1 MIKSRSL
8 KVAFI
13 SGLAMIMLLWGM
25 YFNSEPAFAE
35 PGNVSSCTISRYY
48 QHPVSGVI
56 EDSGGEGSFATGQ
69 GMVEGCVNSFG
80 MLEETDGGRY
90 LLTIRLSLSDFT
102 SGISFSTQNWGASGW
117 TPAAAWESQYG
128 SDSQGTT
135 TDYCIPV
142 PSENCIVRGTM
153 FVEPMGRDVIF
164 YLAPSGYTAG
174 NSVGMLP
181 QYVDVPSEKGNTEP
195 AEKPAE
201 TEEPA
206 DDKEEVTEKKEEQKS
221 VNEIIKAID
230 NIGEVT
236 SESEKE
242 IKAARDAFNALS
254 DEDKKKVTNE
264 DKLIEAEKKL
274 AEIKTAEIEM
284 PSTESTLNAATGIS
298 LSTAKDVEAEAD
310 SEEGSMGRTIG
321 IVLAVLAVSGAA
333 AGGVYYVKKNKERAG
348 DTRDDDE

>member
-1 MIKSRSL
+1 MTKKRSL
-8 KVAFI
+8 KMAAV
-13 SGLAMIMLLWGM
+13 SVLAMVMLLWGM
-25 YFNSEPAFAE
+25 YFSTEPAFAE

-56 EDSGGEGSFATGQ
+56 EDSGGSGSYATGQ

-80 MLEETDGGRY
+80 LMEETDGGQC

-117 TPAAAWESQYG
+117 TPAGAWETQYG
-128 SDSQGTT
+128 ADSQGTT

-142 PSENCIVRGTM
+142 PSKNCIVRGTM

-164 YLAPSGYTAG
+164 YLAPSGYSAG

-181 QYVDVPSEKGNTEP
+181 QYVDSPSQLGQKAP
-195 AEKPAE
+195 ASKPADSKK
-201 TEEPA
+201 PA
-206 DDKEEVTEKKEEQKS
+206 KDKDNKEEKETAKS
-221 VNEIIKAID
+221 VDEVIKAID
-230 NIGEVT
+230 GLGEVT
-236 SESEKE
+236 ADSEKD

-298 LSTAKDVEAEAD
+298 LSTAKEGAAKAD
-310 SEEGSMGRTIG
+310 SEGGNMGKTIG
-321 IVLAVLAVSGAA
+321 IVVAVIVALGAIG
-333 AGGVYYVKKNKERAG
+333 GGVYFTKKNKERAG